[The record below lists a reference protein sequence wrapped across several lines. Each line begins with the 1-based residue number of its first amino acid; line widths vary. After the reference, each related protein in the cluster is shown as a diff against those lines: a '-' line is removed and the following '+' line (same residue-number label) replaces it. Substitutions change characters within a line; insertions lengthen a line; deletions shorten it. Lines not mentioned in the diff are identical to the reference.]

1 MKTRYEQL
9 RKWYFKNQ
17 WVLYVEALVVV
28 ALSALQVFVVLPR
41 PLKII
46 LAVIVFLA
54 YVLLGA
60 SLLIRETGLRHKDR
74 EFYKIA
80 AKEKSSKTVE
90 DIMTIAYAGVV
101 TIGTFVNSVLIIVIG
116 IILFVSHT
124 VLSYAMYR
132 YYERKYAAANAR
144 RVENQQ
150 Q

>member
-1 MKTRYEQL
+1 MRTKYEEL
-9 RKWYFKNQ
+9 RKWYFKHQ

-28 ALSALQVFVVLPR
+28 VLSALQVFFAMPK
-41 PLKII
+41 PLKIV
-46 LAVIVFLA
+46 LAIIVFIA
-54 YVLLGA
+54 YFLLGA

-74 EFYKIA
+74 EYYKIV

-124 VLSYAMYR
+124 ILSAAMYK
-132 YYERKYAAANAR
+132 YYERKYGAAEAR
-144 RVENQQ
+144 RAENRQM
-150 Q
+150 